1 MKPPQFAYVRAGSAL
16 EAATFLAEGDGDAR
30 IIAGGQSLVPLLNLR
45 LTTPKV
51 LVDIGR
57 VAELQGIRREGS
69 RVVIG
74 AATRQREAER
84 SALLIELCPL
94 VPQALRHVGHPQIR
108 NRGTVGGSLAHAD
121 PASELP
127 AVAVA
132 LEAEMLVRS
141 PGNERRIRAEDF
153 FVGPYMTSL
162 EPDEVLCEVAFPVT
176 TGSRTSFLELARR
189 RGDFAL
195 AGVAACVQ
203 VSAGGTVESASFG
216 ACGVGGTPV
225 RLRQAQTAAIGL
237 GSRSDDLSEVAAAA
251 SAEVTP
257 SGDVHADEGYRRHL
271 VGVLVRRAIQEA
283 RG

>member
-16 EAATFLAEGDGDAR
+16 EAAAILSEWDGDAR
-30 IIAGGQSLVPLLNLR
+30 IVAGGQSLVPLLNLR
-45 LTTPKV
+45 LTSPRV
-51 LVDIGR
+51 LVDIAAA
-57 VAELQGIRREGS
+57 AELQGIKLEGS
-69 RVVIG
+69 RIIIG

-84 SALLIELCPL
+84 SALLGELCPL

-108 NRGTVGGSLAHAD
+108 NRGTIGGSLAHAD

-153 FVGPYMTSL
+153 FVGSYTTAL

-176 TGSRTSFLELARR
+176 TGSRTCFLELARR

-195 AGVAACVQ
+195 AGVAARIEL
-203 VSAGGTVESASFG
+203 SGDGTVESASFA
-216 ACGVGGTPV
+216 ACGVGSTPV
-225 RLRQAQTAAIGL
+225 RLQQAQTAVIGL
-237 GSRSDDLSEVAAAA
+237 ASGSGDLAEVAAIA

-257 SGDVHADEGYRRHL
+257 SSDVHADDCYRRHL
-271 VGVLVRRAIQEA
+271 VGVLTGRAIQEA
-283 RG
+283 QG